1 MDYPYLGVSPSTHA
15 DHFRSV
21 DCLVMVTFKLLRK
34 QPSIKTCSV
43 NIARGGGLRFGG
55 KALNAGC
62 TFWVSE
68 VLT

>member
-1 MDYPYLGVSPSTHA
+1 
-15 DHFRSV
+15 
-21 DCLVMVTFKLLRK
+21 MVTFKLLRK

-62 TFWVSE
+62 AFWVSE